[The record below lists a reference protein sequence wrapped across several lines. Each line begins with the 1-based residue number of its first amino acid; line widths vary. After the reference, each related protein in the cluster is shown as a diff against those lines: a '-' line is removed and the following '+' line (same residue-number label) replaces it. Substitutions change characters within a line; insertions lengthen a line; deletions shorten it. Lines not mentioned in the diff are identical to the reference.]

1 MNDCIFCKMVAGK
14 IQADVVYE
22 DEDVLAF
29 RDINPVMP
37 QHLLVIPKKHIAT
50 INDLDAGDAEVVG
63 KLYLAAAKIA
73 ADLGFAESGYRTV
86 VNCNKDGGQLVFHLH
101 MHLLGGRGMGWP
113 PG

>member
-1 MNDCIFCKMVAGK
+1 MVAGK

-37 QHLLVIPKKHIAT
+37 HHLLVIPKKHIAT
-50 INDLDAGDAEVVG
+50 TNDLDAGDAEVVG

>member
-1 MNDCIFCKMVAGK
+1 MVAGK

-50 INDLDAGDAEVVG
+50 TNDLDAGDAEVVG